1 MTKEE
6 LINEITLLYK
16 TYTPGD
22 YFVWKRLYE
31 EQWEQSSIEE
41 LEKQLEHMK
50 YLGFL
55 RSE

>member
-1 MTKEE
+1 MNKEE

-16 TYTPGD
+16 TYTPWD

-31 EQWEQSSIEE
+31 EQLEQSSIEE
-41 LEKQLEHMK
+41 LYKRLEQMK

>member
-16 TYTPGD
+16 TYTPSD

-31 EQWEQSSIEE
+31 EQLKQSSIEE

-55 RSE
+55 KS